1 MDINRQHPLGQIA
14 GYNSLSMLEAL
25 IPYVDYS
32 LKLPLALFIK
42 FNEMK
47 LIIRTFQNKEALQ
60 QSGLHNPNSSPYD
73 LLGALTGISPEMLQ
87 MLVNLSQNGS
97 FPFPPESNFNEK
109 GPPPDS
115 SMPDFSVLSDLLH
128 NNENAPDSFG
138 SQFGNFD
145 SQINNTSSQF
155 SNFDTQSD
163 NFDAQID
170 NIFAQYDYDVE
181 HSMIDNCETPFNKT

>member
-14 GYNSLSMLEAL
+14 GYNSLSMLESL

-42 FNEMK
+42 FNEIK
-47 LIIRTFQNKEALQ
+47 LIIRTFQNKDAML

-87 MLVNLSQNGS
+87 MLLNLSQNGS
-97 FPFPPESNFNEK
+97 FPFPPESNFNEN

-128 NNENAPDSFG
+128 NNENMPD
-138 SQFGNFD
+138 
-145 SQINNTSSQF
+145 F
-155 SNFDTQSD
+155 SNAQTD

-170 NIFAQYDYDVE
+170 NLFAQYDYDVE
-181 HSMIDNCETPFNKT
+181 HSMIDNCETPSSKM

>member
-1 MDINRQHPLGQIA
+1 MDINKQHPFGQIA

-42 FNEMK
+42 FNEIK
-47 LIIRTFQNKEALQ
+47 LIIHTFQNKDAML
-60 QSGLHNPNSSPYD
+60 QSGLHNPDSSPYD

-87 MLVNLSQNGS
+87 MLVNLSQSGS
-97 FPFPPESNFNEK
+97 FPFSPESNFSEN
-109 GPPPDS
+109 GMPPNS

-128 NNENAPDSFG
+128 NNENAPDS
-138 SQFGNFD
+138 S
-145 SQINNTSSQF
+145 NTQV
-155 SNFDTQSD
+155 D

-170 NIFAQYDYDVE
+170 NLFAQYDYDVD
-181 HSMIDNCETPFNKT
+181 HSIK